1 MDKVDILWAREQ
13 IRETKAKYFR
23 YTDLRM
29 TPEFLDVF
37 TEDLVWTWLGDDNE
51 TVLARFD
58 TRQEF
63 ADYLES
69 IKEKRLAGFSVHHGH
84 TVEIDVLDEDN
95 AKAIWSMQDYLR
107 VPGDKNFIGYGHYH
121 EDYRRV
127 GDRWLISRCT
137 LTRLHVDP
145 LEGDNALGT

>member
-13 IRETKAKYFR
+13 IKETKAKYFR

-29 TPEFLDVF
+29 TEDFLGVF

-51 TVLARFD
+51 TVLARFNS
-58 TRQEF
+58 RQEF
-63 ADYLES
+63 GDYLES

-84 TVEIDVLDEDN
+84 TVEIDVHDEDT
-95 AKAIWSMQDYLR
+95 ASAIWSMQDYLR
-107 VPGDKNFIGYGHYH
+107 VPGDKNFMGYGHYH

-127 GDRWLISRCT
+127 GERWLISRCT
-137 LTRLHVDP
+137 LTRIHVDP
-145 LEGDNALGT
+145 LEGENALGT